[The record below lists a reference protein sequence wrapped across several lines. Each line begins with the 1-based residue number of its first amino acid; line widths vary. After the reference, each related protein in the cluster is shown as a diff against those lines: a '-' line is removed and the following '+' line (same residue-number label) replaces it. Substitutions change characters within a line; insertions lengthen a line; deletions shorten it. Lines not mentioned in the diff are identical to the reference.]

1 MITLKLKYEASD
13 EAKAFIRECRRQYSS
28 ALRFAY
34 NRVIGGWNGK
44 RIRDAIKFEL
54 NNVGLMDSYM
64 ASCAEQE
71 ASAIF
76 KSIKSSDNPDAKYIF
91 GGRGNFIRRCKG
103 LITKEA
109 FDDKRLS
116 PLLVVGEANCFANRK
131 FRINNDFQSITFQ
144 INKNSHYTLNL
155 IGIYGKRRRTLEK
168 LYELQCAKAT
178 PITYKLD
185 SEYVYLSFDE
195 TQVEHYRRD
204 NAIQNRVMAID
215 MNPNYIG
222 WSVVD
227 WKGEADYNVIRQGVF
242 SVKPINDIA
251 QQLSKSKTD
260 SSDPK
265 KIYVADKRL
274 HEAYEVSKKLIRIC
288 LHYRCE
294 MFATEDLDIRGKD
307 CGHGKKYNRL
317 VNNNWCRNSL
327 ELNLQKRCNI
337 FDIKFLKVKP
347 NYSSFVGNFV
357 FRHLNLPDMVLAS
370 IEIGRRGY
378 EFNQQYIEKKKDI
391 KRNIVF
397 PDYEAYRASISKS
410 LEEFGLDDGTSL
422 LEAYDALKK
431 SGVRY
436 RLSFDRCGT
445 RFSRCFSKAS
455 LILKSLNGF

>member
-13 EAKAFIRECRRQYSS
+13 EAKAFILQCRRHYSS

-34 NRVIGGWNGK
+34 NRAVEGWNGK
-44 RIRDAIKFEL
+44 QIRDAIKFEL
-54 NNVGLMDSYM
+54 NNVGLMDSFM
-64 ASCAEQE
+64 AACIEQD
-71 ASAIF
+71 ATAKC
-76 KSIKSSDNPDAKYIF
+76 KSVRESDNPDAKYIF
-91 GGRGNFIRRCKG
+91 GGRRNFIRRCKG

-116 PLLVVGEANCFANRK
+116 PLLAVGEANLKANRK
-131 FRINNDFQSITFQ
+131 FAINEDLKSILFK
-144 INKNSHYTLNL
+144 INKNNHHQLNL
-155 IGIYGKRRRTLEK
+155 IGVYGKRKQILSK

-185 SEYVYLSFDE
+185 GEYVYLSFDE
-195 TQVEHYRRD
+195 TKVEHHKRD
-204 NAIQNRVMAID
+204 NVIANRVMAID

-222 WSVVD
+222 WSIVD
-227 WKGEADYNVIRQGVF
+227 WKGENEFTVVRQGVF

-251 QQLSKSKTD
+251 KSLSKSKTD

-265 KIYVADKRL
+265 KIYIDNKRV
-274 HEAYEVSKKLIRIC
+274 HETYEVSKKLIRIC

-294 MFATEDLDIRGKD
+294 MFAIEELDIRTKD
-307 CGHGKKYNRL
+307 FGRGRNYNRL
-317 VNNNWCRNSL
+317 TNNNWCRNSL

-337 FDIKFLKVKP
+337 FDIKFVKVAS

-357 FRHLNLPDMVLAS
+357 FRGLNLPDMVLAS

-378 EFNQQYIEKKKDI
+378 EYNLQYIEKKKDI

-397 PDYEAYRASISKS
+397 PDYEAYKASISKS

-422 LEAYDALKK
+422 LDVYEALKK
-431 SGVRY
+431 SGTRY
-436 RLSFDRCGT
+436 RLSFEQCNT

-455 LILKSLNGF
+455 LILKNLNGF

>member
-34 NRVIGGWNGK
+34 NRAIDGWNGK
-44 RIRDAIKFEL
+44 QIRDAIKFEL

-64 ASCAEQE
+64 AACVEQD
-71 ASAIF
+71 ATSKC
-76 KSIKSSDNPDAKYIF
+76 KSVKESDNPDAKYIF
-91 GGRGNFIRRCKG
+91 GGRKNFIRRCKG

-116 PLLVVGEANCFANRK
+116 PLLVVGEANLKANRK
-131 FRINNDFQSITFQ
+131 FAINEDLRSILFK
-144 INKNSHYTLNL
+144 INKNSHYQLNL
-155 IGIYGKRRRTLEK
+155 IGVYGKRKQILSK

-195 TQVEHYRRD
+195 TKVEHYKRD
-204 NAIQNRVMAID
+204 NAIKNRVMAID

-222 WSVVD
+222 WSIVD
-227 WKGEADYNVIRQGVF
+227 WKGENEFSIVKQGVF
-242 SVKPINDIA
+242 SIKQINDIA

-265 KIYVADKRL
+265 KTYIENKRV
-274 HEAYEVSKKLIRIC
+274 HETYEVSKKLIRIC

-294 MFATEDLDIRGKD
+294 MFAIEDLDIRGKD
-307 CGHGKKYNRL
+307 SGRGHGYNRL

-357 FRHLNLPDMVLAS
+357 FRRLNLPDMVLAS

-378 EFNQQYIEKKKDI
+378 EYNLQYIEKKKDI
-391 KRNIVF
+391 KRNIMF
-397 PDYEAYRASISKS
+397 PDSEAYRASISKS
-410 LEEFGLDDGTSL
+410 LEEFGLDDGVSL

-431 SGVRY
+431 SGTRY
-436 RLSFDRCGT
+436 RLSFDQCGT

>member
-1 MITLKLKYEASD
+1 MITLKLKYEAND
-13 EAKAFIRECRRQYSS
+13 ETKAFILQCRRQYSS

-34 NRVIGGWNGK
+34 NRAVEGWNGK

-54 NNVGLMDSYM
+54 NNVGLMDSFM
-64 ASCAEQE
+64 AACIEQD
-71 ASAIF
+71 ATAKC
-76 KSIKSSDNPDAKYIF
+76 KSVRESDNPDAKYIF
-91 GGRGNFIRRCKG
+91 GGRRNFIRRCKG

-116 PLLVVGEANCFANRK
+116 PLLVVGEANLKANRK
-131 FRINNDFQSITFQ
+131 FRINEDLWSITFQ
-144 INKNSHYTLNL
+144 INKNSHYRLNL
-155 IGIYGKRRRTLEK
+155 IGVYGKRKQTLSK

-185 SEYVYLSFDE
+185 SEHVYLSFDE
-195 TQVEHYRRD
+195 TQVEHYKRD
-204 NAIQNRVMAID
+204 NAIKNRVMAID

-222 WSVVD
+222 WSIVD
-227 WKGEADYNVIRQGVF
+227 WKGEADYNVVRQGVF
-242 SVKPINDIA
+242 SVKPINDMA
-251 QQLSKSKTD
+251 NELLKGKTD

-265 KIYVADKRL
+265 KTYIDNKRV

-294 MFATEDLDIRGKD
+294 MFAIEDLDIRAKD
-307 CGHGKKYNRL
+307 TGRGRGYNRL

-327 ELNLQKRCNI
+327 ELNLQKRCSI
-337 FDIKFLKVKP
+337 FDIKFVKVAS

-357 FRHLNLPDMVLAS
+357 FRELNLPDMVLAS

-378 EFNQQYIEKKKDI
+378 EYNLQYITKSKDI

-397 PDYEAYRASISKS
+397 PDYEAYKASISKS

-422 LEAYDALKK
+422 LDAYKVLKK
-431 SGVRY
+431 SGTRY
-436 RLSFDRCGT
+436 RLSFDQCGT

-455 LILKSLNGF
+455 LILKSFNGF

>member
-1 MITLKLKYEASD
+1 MITMKIKYEASD
-13 EAKAFIRECRRQYSS
+13 EAKAFILKCRRQYSS

-34 NRVIGGWNGK
+34 NRVIDGWNGK
-44 RIRDAIKFEL
+44 QIRDAIKFEL
-54 NNVGLMDSYM
+54 NNVGLMDSFM

-76 KSIKSSDNPDAKYIF
+76 KSIKSSDNPNVKYIF
-91 GGRGNFIRRCKG
+91 GGRKNFIRRCKG
-103 LITKEA
+103 LISKEE
-109 FDDKRLS
+109 FDTRRLTQ
-116 PLLVVGEANCFANRK
+116 LLVVGEANCFANRK
-131 FRINNDFQSITFQ
+131 FRINEDFQSITFQ
-144 INKNSHYTLNL
+144 INKNSHYRLNL
-155 IGIYGKRRRTLEK
+155 IGVYGKRRRTLEK

-195 TQVEHYRRD
+195 TQVEHYKRD

-222 WSVVD
+222 WSIVD
-227 WKGEADYNVIRQGVF
+227 WKGEADYNVVRQGVF
-242 SVKPINDIA
+242 SVKPINDMA
-251 QQLSKSKTD
+251 NELLKDKTD

-265 KIYVADKRL
+265 KTYIENKRV
-274 HEAYEVSKKLIRIC
+274 HETYEVSKKLIRIC

-294 MFATEDLDIRGKD
+294 MFTIEDLDIRGKD
-307 CGHGKKYNRL
+307 SGRGRGYNRL

-337 FDIKFLKVKP
+337 FDIKFVKVAS

-357 FRHLNLPDMVLAS
+357 FRRLNLPDMVLAS
-370 IEIGRRGY
+370 VEIGRRGY
-378 EFNQQYIEKKKDI
+378 EYNLQYIEKKKDI

-397 PDYEAYRASISKS
+397 PDCEAYKASISKS
-410 LEEFGLDDGTSL
+410 LEEFGLDDGVSL
-422 LEAYDALKK
+422 LDAYEALKK
-431 SGVRY
+431 SGTRY
-436 RLSFDRCGT
+436 RLSFDQCGT

-455 LILKSLNGF
+455 LILKSFNDF

>member
-1 MITLKLKYEASD
+1 MITMKIKYEASD
-13 EAKAFIRECRRQYSS
+13 EAKAFILKCRRQYSS

-34 NRVIGGWNGK
+34 NRVIDGWNGK

-54 NNVGLMDSYM
+54 NNVNLMDSFM
-64 ASCAEQE
+64 AACIEQD
-71 ASAIF
+71 ATAKF
-76 KSIKSSDNPDAKYIF
+76 KSIKELGNPDAKYIF

-103 LITKEA
+103 LISKEE
-109 FDDKRLS
+109 FDTRRLS
-116 PLLVVGEANCFANRK
+116 QLLVVGEANCFANRK

-144 INKNSHYTLNL
+144 INKNNHHTLNL
-155 IGIYGKRRRTLEK
+155 IGIYGKRKQTLER

-185 SEYVYLSFDE
+185 GEYVYLSFDE

-222 WSVVD
+222 WSIVD
-227 WKGEADYNVIRQGVF
+227 WKGENEFTVVGQGVF

-265 KIYVADKRL
+265 NTYIENKRV

-294 MFATEDLDIRGKD
+294 MFATEDLDIRSKD
-307 CGHGKKYNRL
+307 SGRGRNYNRL

-327 ELNLQKRCNI
+327 ELNLQKRCSI

-357 FRHLNLPDMVLAS
+357 FRELNLPDMVLAS

-378 EFNQQYIEKKKDI
+378 EFNQQYIEKKKEI
-391 KRNIVF
+391 KRNIMF
-397 PDYEAYRASISKS
+397 PDYEAYRASIAKS
-410 LEEFGLDDGTSL
+410 LEEFGLDDGVSL
-422 LEAYDALKK
+422 LEAYEALKK
-431 SGVRY
+431 SGNRY
-436 RLSFDRCGT
+436 RLSFDQCGI

-455 LILKSLNGF
+455 LILRSLNGF

>member
-1 MITLKLKYEASD
+1 MITMKIKYEASD
-13 EAKAFIRECRRQYSS
+13 EAKAFILKCRRQYSS

-34 NRVIGGWNGK
+34 NRVIDGWNGK
-44 RIRDAIKFEL
+44 QIRDAIKFEL
-54 NNVGLMDSYM
+54 NNVGLMDSFM

-76 KSIKSSDNPDAKYIF
+76 KSIKSSDNPNVKYIF
-91 GGRGNFIRRCKG
+91 GGRKNFIRRCKG
-103 LITKEA
+103 LISKEE
-109 FDDKRLS
+109 FDTRRLTQ
-116 PLLVVGEANCFANRK
+116 LLVVGEANCFANRK
-131 FRINNDFQSITFQ
+131 FRINEDFQSITFQ
-144 INKNSHYTLNL
+144 INKNSHYRLNL
-155 IGIYGKRRRTLEK
+155 IGVYGKRRRTLEK

-195 TQVEHYRRD
+195 TQVEHYKRD

-222 WSVVD
+222 WSIVD
-227 WKGEADYNVIRQGVF
+227 WKGEADYNVVRQGVF
-242 SVKPINDIA
+242 SVKPINDMA
-251 QQLSKSKTD
+251 NELLKDKTD

-265 KIYVADKRL
+265 KTYIENKRV
-274 HEAYEVSKKLIRIC
+274 HETYEVSKKLIRIC

-294 MFATEDLDIRGKD
+294 MFAIEELDIRSKD
-307 CGHGKKYNRL
+307 FGRGRNYNRL
-317 VNNNWCRNSL
+317 TNNNWCRNSL

-337 FDIKFLKVKP
+337 FDIKFLKVAS

-357 FRHLNLPDMVLAS
+357 FRGLNLPDMVLAS
-370 IEIGRRGY
+370 VEIGRRGY
-378 EFNQQYIEKKKDI
+378 EYNLQYIEKKKET

-397 PDYEAYRASISKS
+397 PDSEAYRASISKS

-422 LEAYDALKK
+422 LDAYGALKK
-431 SGVRY
+431 SGDRY

-455 LILKSLNGF
+455 LILRSLNGF